1 MLNPKNPRDGG
12 GATVVAMANL
22 KADRK
27 VSSHEETKE
36 GRCDVDN
43 RDEAKSDY
51 GQNHYYDEE
60 IRCAE
65 DDDHDDND
73 DDDEDDDDDDNDD
86 NDSDDCDDEC
96 EW

>member
-1 MLNPKNPRDGG
+1 
-12 GATVVAMANL
+12 MANL

-43 RDEAKSDY
+43 RDEAKSDD
-51 GQNHYYDEE
+51 GQNHYYDDDDFVCD

-73 DDDEDDDDDDNDD
+73 DDDEDDDNDDNDD
-86 NDSDDCDDEC
+86 NDSDDGDDEC